1 MNGPYP
7 SEIVGAIRSGDC
19 QVVRQWLESAGPGSD
34 DLNERFTVLH
44 QTCRLVTHLLQND
57 RKNRSDRTELLK
69 LLVAHGCDVRKTNGY
84 GFTALHSCKSVG
96 EAAVCINSGADPDA
110 LSDPRRLSPLMMAV
124 TFREYHPDVVRLLLR
139 SGADPFIEDEYGQD
153 AEAIA
158 TSRKRFRSRDLIR
171 DVKRAGGWKRY
182 AKEPR
187 IALVRLRSLCARG
200 RATPPAD
207 PVLVRLFGAPAS
219 PTTKPAH
226 VANRH
231 PLPNEVVWHV
241 LAYWRSSRDA

>member
-7 SEIVGAIRSGDC
+7 SEIVDAIQRGDYR
-19 QVVRQWLESAGPGSD
+19 VVRQWLKAAGPGSD
-34 DLNERFTVLH
+34 DLNEIFTEEYE
-44 QTCRLVTHLLQND
+44 TCRLVVYLLDN
-57 RKNRSDRTELLK
+57 KYRSDRTELLK

-84 GFTALHSCKSVG
+84 GFTALHFSKYQG
-96 EAAVCINSGADPDA
+96 EAAVCINSGADLDA
-110 LSDPRRLSPLMMAV
+110 PSHRPRLTPLMMAV
-124 TFREYHPDVVRLLLR
+124 REDHPDVVRLLLH
-139 SGADPFIEDEYGQD
+139 SGADPFIEDLNGKD

-158 TSRKRFRSRDLIR
+158 TLHGRIRSRDLIR

-182 AKEPR
+182 LKEPR
-187 IALVRLRSLCARG
+187 IELVRLRSLCARG

-219 PTTKPAH
+219 PTTKPAR
-226 VANRH
+226 VSNRH